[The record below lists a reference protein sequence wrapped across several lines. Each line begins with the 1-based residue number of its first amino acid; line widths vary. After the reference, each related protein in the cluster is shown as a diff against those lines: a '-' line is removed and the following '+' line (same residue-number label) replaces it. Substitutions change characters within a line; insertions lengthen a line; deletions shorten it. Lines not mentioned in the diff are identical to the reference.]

1 MLNDWR
7 AKIAC
12 FILYY
17 SVISTLVSYKIRL
30 NSMRNTVMR
39 TATTPG
45 VQDALN
51 VNILGKLCAYAL
63 MLQRIP
69 LVNFK
74 EEGYFEPYQCI

>member
-17 SVISTLVSYKIRL
+17 SVISTLVSYKICL

-39 TATTPG
+39 TASTPG

-51 VNILGKLCAYAL
+51 VNILGKLRAYAL
-63 MLQRIP
+63 MVQRIA

-74 EEGYFEPYQCI
+74 EKGYFEPYQCI